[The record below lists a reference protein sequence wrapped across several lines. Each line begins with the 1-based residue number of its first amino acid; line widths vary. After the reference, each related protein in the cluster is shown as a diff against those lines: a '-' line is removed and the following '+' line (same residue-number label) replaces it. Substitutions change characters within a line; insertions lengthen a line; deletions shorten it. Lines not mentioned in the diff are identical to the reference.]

1 MTVIRVTA
9 SKEMP
14 APAAT
19 VYGIIADYHR
29 GHPSILPPEYFRD
42 LVVEAGGRG
51 AGTRIRFT
59 VLSFG
64 QRVISRASITE
75 PEPGRVLAETDE
87 ATGTTTHFIVEPLA
101 GDRSRVTFQTDYQAR
116 GLRGLFE
123 QLLVPGFLKK
133 VYAAELELLAQRAA
147 ETAAVAG
154 RTGG

>member
-1 MTVIRVTA
+1 
-9 SKEMP
+9 
-14 APAAT
+14 
-19 VYGIIADYHR
+19 
-29 GHPSILPPEYFRD
+29 
-42 LVVEAGGRG
+42 
-51 AGTRIRFT
+51 
-59 VLSFG
+59 
-64 QRVISRASITE
+64 
-75 PEPGRVLAETDE
+75 
-87 ATGTTTHFIVEPLA
+87 VEPLA